1 MAPAL
6 LFIQRAGSPDYD
18 PILTF
23 ADSPLLNPLELSEE
37 FNANLTATLRNIFN
51 PALPFAPTPRLTD
64 CKHCPYRTLC
74 GR

>member
-1 MAPAL
+1 M
-6 LFIQRAGSPDYD
+6 
-18 PILTF
+18 
-23 ADSPLLNPLELSEE
+23 
-37 FNANLTATLRNIFN
+37 NLPSSLPWWIIVIGAIVAIGVGKMSFGGLGGNIFN